1 MRQSLRKEN
10 QCGVPSACVTVT
22 GTLLFNHED
31 KSFEFIAMIPTFQ
44 LGKLMARKVEF
55 LAQEDTVLGTRLR
68 TQVYLNLEP
77 QGPGCGDSP

>member
-10 QCGVPSACVTVT
+10 QCGVPPACVTVT

-31 KSFEFIAMIPTFQ
+31 KSFEFVAMIPTFQ

-55 LAQEDTVLGTRLR
+55 LA
-68 TQVYLNLEP
+68 
-77 QGPGCGDSP
+77 